1 MWTGGLSSER
11 VSISQFINYVINSTS
26 KEIFSRRSQ
35 ELVDECL
42 KIRVFIRINCSFK
55 NKKLKNDKGKRKT
68 YNVSKNT
75 TCQMH
80 TNYAERKRKI
90 TSTLNI
96 DGTVTRRVA
105 HNRTI
110 GATMKCAENN
120 KNSHEFSPTKRS
132 SEIRTSFF

>member
-42 KIRVFIRINCSFK
+42 KIRVFIAASETK
-55 NKKLKNDKGKRKT
+55 KKLKTKEKETRE
-68 YNVSKNT
+68 NT

-80 TNYAERKRKI
+80 TNYA
-90 TSTLNI
+90 
-96 DGTVTRRVA
+96 
-105 HNRTI
+105 
-110 GATMKCAENN
+110 
-120 KNSHEFSPTKRS
+120 
-132 SEIRTSFF
+132 